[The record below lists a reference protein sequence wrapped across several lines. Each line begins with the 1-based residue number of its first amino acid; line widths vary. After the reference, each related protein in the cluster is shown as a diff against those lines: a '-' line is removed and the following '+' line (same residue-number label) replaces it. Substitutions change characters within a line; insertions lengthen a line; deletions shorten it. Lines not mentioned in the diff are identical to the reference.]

1 MRVSLRSVALSVA
14 LLLVAFPG
22 EAGVTILP
30 LGPTGWRPPP
40 GAGPSSSFYR
50 GTARTTAR
58 HLGDRQGERY
68 LPLASGL
75 MVMSY
80 LGRVLDRSRRAS

>member
-1 MRVSLRSVALSVA
+1 LEAQERRLGGVGIAKDL
-14 LLLVAFPG
+14 PIG
-22 EAGVTILP
+22 EG
-30 LGPTGWRPPP
+30 
-40 GAGPSSSFYR
+40 
-50 GTARTTAR
+50 
-58 HLGDRQGERY
+58 QGELY